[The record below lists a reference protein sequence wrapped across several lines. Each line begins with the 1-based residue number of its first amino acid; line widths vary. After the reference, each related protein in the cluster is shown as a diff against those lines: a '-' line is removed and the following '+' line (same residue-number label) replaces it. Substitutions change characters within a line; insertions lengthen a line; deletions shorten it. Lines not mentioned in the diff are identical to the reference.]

1 MTLAPWGIPNLTT
14 EALCNREITRRALK
28 LMSPEEVLA
37 LADSLVVRYADME
50 SVLRATVQ
58 RCACL
63 ELELVLK
70 GVEKKQPEEGVTNN
84 PVDDE
89 HREWSSEVTQQLATL
104 AQMRAALEPPSA

>member
-1 MTLAPWGIPNLTT
+1 MTLAPWAIPNLTT
-14 EALCNREITRRALK
+14 EALWNRESIRRELK

-37 LADSLVVRYADME
+37 HADSLVVRYADME
-50 SVLRATVQ
+50 SILRATVQ

-63 ELELVLK
+63 ELELMLK
-70 GVEKKQPEEGVTNN
+70 GVKKKQPEEGVTNN
-84 PVDDE
+84 PVNDE